1 MGDMTEIETDGQT
14 DAPTVPAG
22 AAVSHAAG
30 ELKRAAERL
39 LARED
44 EQAKQ
49 AELRA
54 RDAVERA
61 KKAEQARDVEVR
73 QARFTESAAEAGR
86 ILEVRRLRAPPPSST
101 GSIRSG

>member
-1 MGDMTEIETDGQT
+1 MGDMTEIETGDQT

-61 KKAEQARDVEVR
+61 KKAELRAL
-73 QARFTESAAEAGR
+73 AAEDQ
-86 ILEVRRLRAPPPSST
+86 LRKPPS
-101 GSIRSG
+101 

>member
-61 KKAEQARDVEVR
+61 KKAELRAM
-73 QARFTESAAEAGR
+73 AAEEQVREASKLIQASEEHTPAG
-86 ILEVRRLRAPPPSST
+86 
-101 GSIRSG
+101 